1 MGSLPAIK
9 SVNVYRN
16 LWQTPKDVYSALDAE
31 FHFDFDPCSTY
42 PIMFDGLAVEW
53 GRSHFIN
60 PPFEKYFHID

>member
-31 FHFDFDPCSTY
+31 FHFDFDPCPTY
-42 PIMFDGLAVEW
+42 PIMFDGLAV
-53 GRSHFIN
+53 
-60 PPFEKYFHID
+60 